1 MMEVNNLKD
10 ENEQLVKNAE
20 AEIKRM
26 SDFID

>member
-1 MMEVNNLKD
+1 MDANGLKE